1 MEDNWTQMI
10 SAQGNIA
17 NATTAEQKAASNR
30 DTLAQQARGDVSGVN
45 LDREAADLLRLQ
57 QAYQGCARIIQVA
70 REITQSIFD
79 VFG

>member
-1 MEDNWTQMI
+1 MD
-10 SAQGNIA
+10 
-17 NATTAEQKAASNR
+17 ATLVTSLVGAASFVWGCYQWRAGRR

-70 REITQSIFD
+70 REITQSIFA